1 MPPLRYPPL
10 VKPGSGVARAVGAL
24 NLGALKLERAGM
36 GRPASDPDSY
46 EEEEVDSDLGRLAAA
61 VGCPEAAGGAVKD
74 LPK

>member
-1 MPPLRYPPL
+1 
-10 VKPGSGVARAVGAL
+10 VKPGRGGGRAAGAL

-46 EEEEVDSDLGRLAAA
+46 EEEEIDSDLGRLAAA
-61 VGCPEAAGGAVKD
+61 VGCAEAAGGAVEG